1 MNPRLTPK
9 QSELLVSLYES
20 ERSYMESEGFHA
32 RYPTQEVH
40 RDELRTAKSLESKK
54 FMGLRY
60 VDNSPI
66 EATLTESGRE
76 LGKIISEKL
85 GARA

>member
-20 ERSYMESEGFHA
+20 EKGYMESEGFHA

-40 RDELRTAKSLESKK
+40 RDELGTAKSLESKK
-54 FMGLRY
+54 FMELRY
-60 VDNSPI
+60 DDTSPM
-66 EATLTESGRE
+66 EATSGTSMGPRSTPGTMKLESV
-76 LGKIISEKL
+76 
-85 GARA
+85 